1 MQPPAISPK
10 EMNFLRIVT
19 AMAWADGQLEADEI
33 RIMLDEFAELF
44 AKSEADKPA
53 LRRSLREYLEQNV
66 PLEELIPQL
75 QSEEERKLV
84 LRLVYQV
91 IQASRRR
98 PDEPLVN
105 MDEAA
110 AYQRLV
116 RLLELPGDVVAEIE
130 SSVIPPDDSAGGGII
145 KTLATRLHRLIQP
158 FGS

>member
-1 MQPPAISPK
+1 
-10 EMNFLRIVT
+10 MNFLRIVT

-44 AKSEADKPA
+44 AKSDADKPT

-66 PLEELIPQL
+66 PIEELVPQL
-75 QSEEERKLV
+75 AGEEERKLV

-116 RLLELPGDVVAEIE
+116 RILELPKETVAEIE
-130 SSVIPPDDSAGGGII
+130 SSVIPPEESVGGGII
-145 KTLATRLHRLIQP
+145 KNLAAKLHRLIQP
-158 FGS
+158 